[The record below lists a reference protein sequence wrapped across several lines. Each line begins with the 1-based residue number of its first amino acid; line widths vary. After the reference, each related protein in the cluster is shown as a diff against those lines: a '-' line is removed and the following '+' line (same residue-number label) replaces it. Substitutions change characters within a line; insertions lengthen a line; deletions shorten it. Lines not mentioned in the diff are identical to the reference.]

1 MKPLKN
7 INGELTNHLICE
19 VKNSAYISV
28 SPYFSGLALARI
40 SLAVQHGVNRNNRWT
55 TISVAVRGKISSGQR
70 KLDVNHD
77 RNRAPMKP

>member
-7 INGELTNHLICE
+7 INGELSNCLLSNI
-19 VKNSAYISV
+19 KNPAYLSV
-28 SPYFSGLALARI
+28 SPHFSGLVLARV
-40 SLAVQHGVNRNNRWT
+40 SLVAQHGVYRNNRWT